1 MRNNVVLAIAVWFQR
16 LKITTLRFNFG
27 GSQFGRGHHQVDQV
41 REAANFL
48 LTGQHLQGKTSSSAS
63 KSKEATSP
71 KTENSMSPKY
81 ILLVGYSYGSII
93 SASASANIPQCVGT
107 VMISPPLAVRHWLYM
122 FSGNYH
128 LEQARRRGVPLLMMI
143 GSKDNFTA
151 ENAFMNVV
159 NTMPQNSTTGAVLKE
174 ADHFF
179 RGREKDLMDIMGE
192 KLERPIDLT
201 DDISFP
207 KKLEP
212 SRDIKRVPFIV
223 SNVSHNL
230 WYYLFCNLLSCF
242 SFQKGHWILN
252 VFPQCNNDLNSLASA
267 ELSIFESPTL
277 DSQTFSES
285 YTGCW

>member
-48 LTGQHLQGKTSSSAS
+48 LTGKHLQGKTSSSAS
-63 KSKEATSP
+63 NSKEATSP

-122 FSGNYH
+122 FSGDYH

-159 NTMPQNSTTGAVLKE
+159 NTMPQNTTTGAVLKE

-179 RGREKDLMDIMGE
+179 RGREKDLMDIM
-192 KLERPIDLT
+192 
-201 DDISFP
+201 
-207 KKLEP
+207 
-212 SRDIKRVPFIV
+212 
-223 SNVSHNL
+223 
-230 WYYLFCNLLSCF
+230 
-242 SFQKGHWILN
+242 GHWILN